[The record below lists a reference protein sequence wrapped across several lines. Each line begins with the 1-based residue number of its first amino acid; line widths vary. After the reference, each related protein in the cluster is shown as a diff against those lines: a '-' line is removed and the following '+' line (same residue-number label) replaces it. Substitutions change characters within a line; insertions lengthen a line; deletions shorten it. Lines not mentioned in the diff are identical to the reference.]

1 MAVIT
6 GQVSSTS
13 SPALSTTVVALLV
26 TVPAGP
32 QTFVVSNVS
41 GATVFI
47 GPPAPGNQVPTATAL
62 MASGFPIANGS
73 TSSVV
78 RDHQAASSTPMYVIA
93 ITGGSLSGPV
103 GWMISTDG

>member
-1 MAVIT
+1 MAIIT

-13 SPALSTTVVALLV
+13 TPALSTTVVAPLV

-32 QTFVVSNVS
+32 QTFVVSNAS

-47 GPPAPGNQVPTATAL
+47 GPGVGGQAPSATAL
-62 MASGFPIANGS
+62 MNGGFGIANGS

-78 RDHQAASSTPMYVIA
+78 RDHQAASATPMYVIA

-103 GWMISTDG
+103 SYMISTDG